1 MTNLPSYAD
10 YGTYDESAHADLW
23 DGVVGYW
30 APSLGPTGLRL
41 HDVSRYGNWGTLT
54 NMVPADDW
62 VVQSGNSALNLTASD
77 FVNCG
82 DRSIWNFTGPFS
94 AFVWGRWGS
103 QGTDTAPIAK
113 ASVSNFYAG
122 WILAFISA
130 GNSPCAAFWNNGTRA
145 SGSTGVCDN
154 TIRCVGISWTGTVA
168 QVWVDGKLDGS
179 GNTTTA
185 PNAAGVDL
193 FIGQYGFISNR
204 TAQGQYFSAAVFNR
218 ALSANEWRRLYE
230 IGPGG
235 MLQRRSR
242 RRVYVEPAG
251 FRAYYAS
258 QRSRIIGGGLR

>member
-1 MTNLPSYAD
+1 
-10 YGTYDESAHADLW
+10 
-23 DGVVGYW
+23 
-30 APSLGPTGLRL
+30 
-41 HDVSRYGNWGTLT
+41 
-54 NMVPADDW
+54 MVPADDW

-103 QGTDTAPIAK
+103 QATDTAPIAK
-113 ASVSNFYAG
+113 ASNSNSYAG
-122 WILAFISA
+122 WILLFSSA

-193 FIGQYGFISNR
+193 FIGQYGGPANR
-204 TAQGQYFSAAVFNR
+204 TAQGQYFSAAVLNR
-218 ALSANEWRRLYE
+218 ALSANEWRRVYE

-242 RRVYVEPAG
+242 RR
-251 FRAYYAS
+251 AYSFLPGINIPILTARNS
-258 QRSRIIGGGLR
+258 IIGGGTI